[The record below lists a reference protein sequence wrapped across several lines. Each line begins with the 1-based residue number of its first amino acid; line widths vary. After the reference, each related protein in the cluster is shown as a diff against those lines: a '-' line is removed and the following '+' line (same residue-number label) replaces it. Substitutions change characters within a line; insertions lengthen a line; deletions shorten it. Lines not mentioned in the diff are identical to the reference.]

1 MDYDAIVIGAG
12 PGGLRCA
19 QLLARQGVRVVVL
32 ERRSAAGR
40 KVCAGGITWN
50 GLIGRV
56 PESLMEARFASQTI
70 STRRRRVTIRES
82 HPLIATVNR
91 QRLGHYQ
98 AEQAAAAGATLL
110 FDARVLK
117 IDDST
122 VCYRWRG
129 KERRLAG
136 RYLIGADGSHSLLR
150 SALGLETQ
158 RLGIGINYFVE
169 RTSDEMIWHFDTAR
183 FGTGYS
189 WVFPHRDTMS
199 VGVYRGTG
207 RGSAAALRRE
217 LLAWL
222 GTIGVSVE
230 TATIGA
236 DLVNHDYRGWRFDRR
251 YLIGDAAGLA
261 SPLTGEGI
269 YPAVV
274 SGEAVAAA
282 IIDPAADQTAITGV
296 LKKHR
301 KHRIMLNMAETSPL
315 LASFLAELSALL
327 LRYRIL
333 SSSSF
338 EMA

>member
-1 MDYDAIVIGAG
+1 MDYDAVVIGAG
-12 PGGLRCA
+12 PGGLHCA
-19 QLLARQGVRVVVL
+19 RLLAQQGVRVVVL
-32 ERRSAAGR
+32 ERRSAVGR

-50 GLIGRV
+50 GLLGSV
-56 PESLMEARFASQTI
+56 PESLLEASFASQTI
-70 STRRRRVTIRES
+70 STRRRRVTISEP

-98 AEQAAAAGATLL
+98 AEQATAAGATLL
-110 FDARVLK
+110 FNAPVSK
-117 IDDST
+117 ISDSA

-129 KERRLAG
+129 KERCLTG
-136 RYLIGADGSHSLLR
+136 TYLIGADGSHSLVR
-150 SALGLETQ
+150 SALGLKTK
-158 RLGIGINYFVE
+158 RLGIGINYYVE
-169 RTSDEMIWHFDTAR
+169 RSCDEMIWHFDAAR
-183 FGTGYS
+183 FGSGYS
-189 WVFPHRDTMS
+189 WVFPHRQTMS
-199 VGVYRGTG
+199 VGVYQGT
-207 RGSAAALRRE
+207 RKGSAAALQRE

-222 GTIGVSVE
+222 TTIGVSAE
-230 TATIGA
+230 TAVVGA

-282 IIDPAADQTAITGV
+282 IIDPAADQTDINKM

-301 KHRIMLNMAETSPL
+301 KHRIMLNMAEPSPR